1 MQLRVFRLGLPED
14 RNAEVGVFP
23 ECEEM
28 LIGDLCL
35 GFLSRQDKLS
45 AELQVRKAAY
55 GMATTIQG

>member
-1 MQLRVFRLGLPED
+1 
-14 RNAEVGVFP
+14 
-23 ECEEM
+23 M